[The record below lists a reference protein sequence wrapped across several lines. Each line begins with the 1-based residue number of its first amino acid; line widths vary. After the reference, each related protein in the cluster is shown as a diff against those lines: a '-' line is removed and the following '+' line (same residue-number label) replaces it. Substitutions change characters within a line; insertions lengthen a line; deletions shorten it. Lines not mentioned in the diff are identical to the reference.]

1 MIRGRREREEVR
13 KVRKEKGIRVRM
25 AKGRE
30 REEWLRV
37 GNREGKR
44 EGSGALHLTCQD
56 GARHYSWRVKNLF
69 CFCVKGYLFTV

>member
-44 EGSGALHLTCQD
+44 EGSGVGVL
-56 GARHYSWRVKNLF
+56 ARAWGHSPILWA
-69 CFCVKGYLFTV
+69 

>member
-44 EGSGALHLTCQD
+44 EGSGVGTVTCE
-56 GARHYSWRVKNLF
+56 AAAP
-69 CFCVKGYLFTV
+69 

>member
-1 MIRGRREREEVR
+1 MR

-44 EGSGALHLTCQD
+44 EGSGVGTVTCE
-56 GARHYSWRVKNLF
+56 AAAP
-69 CFCVKGYLFTV
+69 

>member
-13 KVRKEKGIRVRM
+13 KVRTEKGIRVRM

-44 EGSGALHLTCQD
+44 EGSGVGTVTCE
-56 GARHYSWRVKNLF
+56 AAAP
-69 CFCVKGYLFTV
+69 

>member
-44 EGSGALHLTCQD
+44 EGTGVGTVTCE
-56 GARHYSWRVKNLF
+56 AAAP
-69 CFCVKGYLFTV
+69 

>member
-13 KVRKEKGIRVRM
+13 KVRKEKGVRVRM

-44 EGSGALHLTCQD
+44 EGSGVGTVTCE
-56 GARHYSWRVKNLF
+56 AAAP
-69 CFCVKGYLFTV
+69 

>member
-1 MIRGRREREEVR
+1 
-13 KVRKEKGIRVRM
+13 M

-44 EGSGALHLTCQD
+44 EGSGV
-56 GARHYSWRVKNLF
+56 R
-69 CFCVKGYLFTV
+69 TVTSEAAAP

>member
-1 MIRGRREREEVR
+1 MEGAERDRKAGRGKERE
-13 KVRKEKGIRVRM
+13 KEEGGKEGDGERM

-44 EGSGALHLTCQD
+44 EGSGVGTVTCE
-56 GARHYSWRVKNLF
+56 AAAP
-69 CFCVKGYLFTV
+69 

>member
-13 KVRKEKGIRVRM
+13 KVRKEKGVRVRM

-37 GNREGKR
+37 GNIEGKR
-44 EGSGALHLTCQD
+44 EGSGVGTVTCE
-56 GARHYSWRVKNLF
+56 AAAP
-69 CFCVKGYLFTV
+69 

>member
-13 KVRKEKGIRVRM
+13 KVRKEKGLRVRM

-44 EGSGALHLTCQD
+44 EGSGVGTVTCE
-56 GARHYSWRVKNLF
+56 AAAP
-69 CFCVKGYLFTV
+69 

>member
-13 KVRKEKGIRVRM
+13 KVRKEKGVRLRM

-44 EGSGALHLTCQD
+44 EGSGVGTVTCE
-56 GARHYSWRVKNLF
+56 AAAP
-69 CFCVKGYLFTV
+69 